1 MIRERADWCISRQR
15 RWGLPIPVFYC
26 KDCGKPVCTDE
37 TIEAVRSCS
46 AKRRARTP
54 GLRRKRTSSCPK
66 ASPARTA
73 AASRFEKETDTLDG
87 WFDSGSTH
95 FAAMQKDQGFWPATM
110 YIEGLDQYRGWF
122 QSCLLIA
129 VGALGKGA
137 PFKECVTHGW
147 TVDGEGKAMHKSL
160 GNGMDPADVF
170 NKYGADIC
178 ACGPARPTIMWTCAA
193 PTRSSS
199 S

>member
-1 MIRERADWCISRQR
+1 VSK
-15 RWGLPIPVFYC
+15 LF
-26 KDCGKPVCTDE
+26 
-37 TIEAVRSCS
+37 
-46 AKRRARTP
+46 
-54 GLRRKRTSSCPK
+54 
-66 ASPARTA
+66 A
-73 AASRFEKETDTLDG
+73 AEGSNTWFEKDAADILPEGFTCPHCGGKHFTKEEDTLDG

-122 QSCLLIA
+122 QSSLLTA

-160 GNGMDPADVF
+160 GNGMDPTRSSTNTAPTC
-170 NKYGADIC
+170 C
-178 ACGPARPTIMWTCAA
+178 ACGPAPPTTTWTCAA

-199 S
+199 SWARTT